1 MGFCSS
7 RHSAILVTRLWLFC
21 FFVYRFQSVVDWPYC
36 CILLLA
42 TINKHT
48 EYTSSV
54 MFVVRVGFGHCC
66 LSVFFSGGSWVFH
79 LVLDMRLFTGLHIAM
94 CWPQICCVAAKCGS
108 GKEWGEG
115 GGPRLTVSREL
126 CYSKKGDTVVSK

>member
-1 MGFCSS
+1 M
-7 RHSAILVTRLWLFC
+7 
-21 FFVYRFQSVVDWPYC
+21 
-36 CILLLA
+36 
-42 TINKHT
+42 
-48 EYTSSV
+48 
-54 MFVVRVGFGHCC
+54 
-66 LSVFFSGGSWVFH
+66 FH